1 MATHSGILTWRIPWM
16 EEPGGLQSIGLE
28 RLLTYQNNLYLKF
41 SVFLFL
47 VCLLSFF
54 LNLRLTEK
62 SANSLQS
69 SFFLNH
75 LRLSCQHDVSSS
87 LDNLLCIFLKI
98 ETFSYTAGWC
108 KYQSQEFN
116 TDTLLPPNPQN
127 PFKFSRCP
135 NNITLSERIQ
145 FRITMCFC
153 LISLVCFN

>member
-1 MATHSGILTWRIPWM
+1 MTFLSPFAFLRFIVLFCQAEKPS
-16 EEPGGLQSIGLE
+16 
-28 RLLTYQNNLYLKF
+28 LLIF
-41 SVFLFL
+41 SV
-47 VCLLSFF
+47 SFF

-116 TDTLLPPNPQN
+116 TDTLLPPNLRFHSTFFPFVQVIPFIIQPSNPEVHFAFGCQVSSVSFNHPQ
-127 PFKFSRCP
+127 PF
-135 NNITLSERIQ
+135 L
-145 FRITMCFC
+145 
-153 LISLVCFN
+153 